1 MVCCDSQGCLLD
13 SAVLGLRYPGKTE
26 GGIHRETALRDMWRY
41 ILSILSQTVL
51 SWHVVITRLGR
62 PSNEELRDL
71 KRIVRELDSVQA
83 ELTKGCSSC
92 NCKCNTHVLSVQS
105 VHVLSFQPEKNFRA
119 LLNGKTYT
127 RPRIRHTPETKIQ

>member
-1 MVCCDSQGCLLD
+1 M
-13 SAVLGLRYPGKTE
+13 LGLRYPGKTE
-26 GGIHRETALRDMWRY
+26 GGINREAALRDMWRY

-62 PSNEELRDL
+62 PSNEELSKLKQIVRDL
-71 KRIVRELDSVQA
+71 GSVQV

-92 NCKCNTHVLSVQS
+92 GCKCNTHVVSIQS

-119 LLNGKTYT
+119 LLNGNNYCVYL
-127 RPRIRHTPETKIQ
+127 KIISSV